1 MKVEIKNR
9 FSGSVKFTAEIDA
22 SFETKDRSLQIGAA
36 VKWGIKEEADL
47 RGADLRG
54 ADLRGADLREAKL
67 RGANLRGANLWGADL
82 RGANLWGANLWGAN
96 LWGADLR
103 GANLWGADLR
113 GANLWG
119 ANLWGAPIIDAGVD
133 ARGYIFRATY
143 DPKNFELKITAGCR
157 TWATI
162 DEARTHFGETYN
174 SNGDV
179 AECLAKIQYIET
191 VFESRKALSP
201 TPEGDAR

>member
-1 MKVEIKNR
+1 MNAMKVEIKNR

-54 ADLRGADLREAKL
+54 ADLR
-67 RGANLRGANLWGADL
+67 
-82 RGANLWGANLWGAN
+82 
-96 LWGADLR
+96 
-103 GANLWGADLR
+103 GADLR

>member
-1 MKVEIKNR
+1 MNAMKVEIKNR

-67 RGANLRGANLWGADL
+67 RGANLR
-82 RGANLWGANLWGAN
+82 
-96 LWGADLR
+96 
-103 GANLWGADLR
+103 GADLR